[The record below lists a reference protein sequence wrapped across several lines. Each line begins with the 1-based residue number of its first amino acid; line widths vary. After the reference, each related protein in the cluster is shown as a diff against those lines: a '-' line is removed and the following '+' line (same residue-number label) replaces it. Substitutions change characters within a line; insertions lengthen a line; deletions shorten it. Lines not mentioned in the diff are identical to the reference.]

1 MIWLWRFLGLRRV
14 LAVFVVR
21 KAWGMYR
28 ESQQRAR

>member
-21 KAWGMYR
+21 KAWRMYR